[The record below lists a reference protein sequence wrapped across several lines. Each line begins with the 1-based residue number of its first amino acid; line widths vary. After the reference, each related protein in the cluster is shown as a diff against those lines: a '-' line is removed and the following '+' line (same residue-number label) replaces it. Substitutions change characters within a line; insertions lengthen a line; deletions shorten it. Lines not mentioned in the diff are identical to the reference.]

1 MSILQAII
9 LGIVQG
15 LTEFI
20 PISSTAHLIFAS
32 RALGLYEGVEQ
43 TLRAERTTA
52 TIAVI
57 QLGTLLA
64 VLIYFA
70 RDIWNITRAFI
81 IDHLALLRGKRSAAA
96 FETER
101 ATGRPA
107 RLSKD
112 AWLGWLVIIGSLPI
126 GIVGLVFKKQIEGTF
141 TKNLWVIATMM
152 IVVALFLLIAEAV
165 GKREREMEH
174 LGMRDALA
182 VGGAQVLSLIPG
194 ASRSGSTIMGGLF
207 AGETRETAARF
218 SFLLSIPAIA
228 ASGLLELKEAVKH
241 VPQESYTALAVATI
255 VSGLVGFASIY
266 FLLRYLRT
274 HSTGI
279 FIGYRLVVGFTVL
292 ALLFAGV
299 INATDAGAQPGQTG
313 EPKQEQTLPT
323 AIAPT
328 PNTNQ
333 STNNR
338 RQNSVNSSRPS
349 SRRARSWN
357 ENK

>member
-70 RDIWNITRAFI
+70 RDIWNISYAFVR
-81 IDHLALLRGKRSAAA
+81 DHLALVRGGKSEAAM
-96 FETER
+96 EMTMVGQKQ
-101 ATGRPA
+101 T
-107 RLSKD
+107 RLSQE
-112 AWLGWLVIIGSLPI
+112 AWLGWLVIIGSIPI
-126 GIVGLVFKKQIEGTF
+126 GTIGLLLKKLIEGPF
-141 TKNLWVIATMM
+141 TKNLYVIATMM
-152 IVVALFLLIAEAV
+152 ILVAIGLAVAEFV
-165 GKREREMEH
+165 GKRKRGMEE
-174 LGMRDALA
+174 LGVKDALA
-182 VGGAQVLSLIPG
+182 VGGAQVLSLLPG

-228 ASGLLELKEAVKH
+228 ASGLLELKEAVDKL
-241 VPQESYTALAVATI
+241 PSDSYVSLLVATI
-255 VSGLVGFASIY
+255 VSGLVGYASIW

-279 FIGYRLVVGFTVL
+279 FIGYRLVVGFAVL
-292 ALLFAGV
+292 ALLLAGV
-299 INATDAGAQPGQTG
+299 IRPLDSTQAGAGGSTP
-313 EPKQEQTLPT
+313 EQIVPALAT
-323 AIAPT
+323 PT
-328 PNTNQ
+328 PNAVQN
-333 STNNR
+333 TNNR
-338 RQNSVNSSRPS
+338 SRNSVNSSRPS